1 MVDIVYVV
9 AVYLCLVLVMVLGM
23 VAWFWWRD
31 KVYEAW
37 EWVKEIEDKA
47 WWGVWDAVLG
57 KHEDDQGNG

>member
-47 WWGVWDAVLG
+47 WWGVWDVVLG